1 MPPLALRNH
10 IPETEWHRW
19 HSGAPFPRRNAAAGA
34 QESHSRDGMAP
45 LALWGPIP
53 ETEWHLN
60 RGISLSQIIGHRL
73 GATLAVDRGG
83 DDATRVTGTLA
94 AGEQAPDRHMLVAL
108 PVARDP
114 YRG

>member
-1 MPPLALRNH
+1 
-10 IPETEWHRW
+10 
-19 HSGAPFPRRNAAAGA
+19 
-34 QESHSRDGMAP
+34 MAP

-83 DDATRVTGTLA
+83 DDATRITGTLA
-94 AGEQAPDRHMLVAL
+94 AGEQALDRHMLIVLSTPIIVAPFVRNPL
-108 PVARDP
+108 ESFPKRRNPSRSRDVTNSGIQKWSGEASKP
-114 YRG
+114 GV